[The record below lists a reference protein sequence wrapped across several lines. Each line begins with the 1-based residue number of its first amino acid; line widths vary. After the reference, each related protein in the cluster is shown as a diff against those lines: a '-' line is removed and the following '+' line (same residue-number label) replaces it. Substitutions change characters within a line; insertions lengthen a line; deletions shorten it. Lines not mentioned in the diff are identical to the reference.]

1 MKVKLTRTELILKT
15 PRIRQV
21 SSNKVLSLIVKKKK
35 VNTTL
40 FV

>member
-21 SSNKVLSLIVKKKK
+21 SSNKVLSLTVKKKK

>member
-1 MKVKLTRTELILKT
+1 MKVKITKTELNLKT

-21 SSNKVLSLIVKKKK
+21 SSNKVLSLSAKKKK

>member
-1 MKVKLTRTELILKT
+1 MKVKVTRTELILKT
-15 PRIRQV
+15 PRIKRIRL
-21 SSNKVLSLIVKKKK
+21 NRVLSLTVKKKK